1 MILGFARDISERK
14 QTENQLKSK
23 MKQLIMINDIT
34 INRELTLNETR
45 KEVNELLRKLGKE
58 EKYKTI
64 RIIAE

>member
-1 MILGFARDISERK
+1 
-14 QTENQLKSK
+14 